1 MSFFDYYADALEIM
15 DAGPETEGL
24 GSLSANNGINANT
37 TVGYNLPLSN
47 TNAGGVTVDA
57 NGKMVIGVPDYSFV
71 RGAVPGTYN
80 PDRRPGSRG
89 QRYFTDFAYTSPGME
104 EQAKNILTPQAAQL
118 AAMNTANAMGYP
130 GTYSSPSPTGMTMGN
145 DGSGPASGVIDL
157 NPVPTNNGGTVGG
170 GNTGFT
176 GGVASSQ
183 FKYGGGI
190 AALAGGGAASA
201 YNRRYHPYSA
211 GGSTGRGYYLG
222 GSTDG
227 MADKIP
233 ATIDGTQEARLSDG
247 EFVIPADVVSHLGN
261 GNSSAGANTLYGMMD
276 KVRQA
281 RTGNKEQGKEINP
294 NKFIPSR

>member
-57 NGKMVIGVPDYSFV
+57 DGKMVIGVPDYSFV

-130 GTYSSPSPTGMTMGN
+130 GTYSPPTL
-145 DGSGPASGVIDL
+145 PA
-157 NPVPTNNGGTVGG
+157 
-170 GNTGFT
+170 
-176 GGVASSQ
+176 
-183 FKYGGGI
+183 
-190 AALAGGGAASA
+190 
-201 YNRRYHPYSA
+201 
-211 GGSTGRGYYLG
+211 
-222 GSTDG
+222 
-227 MADKIP
+227 
-233 ATIDGTQEARLSDG
+233 
-247 EFVIPADVVSHLGN
+247 
-261 GNSSAGANTLYGMMD
+261 
-276 KVRQA
+276 
-281 RTGNKEQGKEINP
+281 
-294 NKFIPSR
+294 